1 MAGIT
6 GLSTTFNTPNYV
18 GELFGLTPAE
28 TPLLSSIGGLSGG
41 AQATSTEFEWQ
52 TYDLRDPGN
61 RQRLEGQDAP
71 TSEERVRANARN
83 VVEIHQEA
91 VSVSYTKA
99 SAIRQRTSPSN
110 APFYGGVALGSED
123 PVIDEVSWQINQRV
137 KEVAKDINWGF
148 WNGEFNLPTDNTTA
162 RKTRGLLQAIVTN
175 KIHVGQTV
183 TGGGKESA
191 SLSAATDTITE
202 TATTLA
208 DDDKIVFTSTGTAL
222 TLVAGRKYFVVNKG
236 TNTFKVATTQGGTAI
251 TIGTATGLKYIKP
264 RTSALSI
271 DEIDAIAQL
280 AYDNG
285 GLSDQFSA
293 TIAVNSTQR
302 VAVTKAFAGAY
313 GQMNGAVEG
322 NVGGVK
328 VDVVKTNFG
337 SMNIMNDRDIPV
349 DALVIVSLDQLAP
362 VFLSHPDKGVFFIEE
377 LAKTG
382 AQEKFQ
388 LYGEI
393 GLKYG
398 NERAHAQYRGL
409 AI

>member
-6 GLSTTFNTPNYV
+6 GLGTTFNLPNYV
-18 GELFGLTPAE
+18 GELFALTPAE

-41 AQATSTEFEWQ
+41 KQATSTEFEWQ

-61 RQRLEGQDAP
+61 RQRLEGADAP

-99 SAIRQRTSPSN
+99 AAIRQRTSPSQ
-110 APFYGGVALGSED
+110 APFSAGNALGSED

-148 WNGEFNLPTDNTTA
+148 WNGEYNLPTDNTTA
-162 RKTRGLLQAIVTN
+162 RKTRGLLQAISTN
-175 KIHVGQTV
+175 KVPLQTI
-183 TGGGKESA
+183 TSGA
-191 SLSAATDTITE
+191 LTAATDTITE
-202 TATTLA
+202 ATTPLA
-208 DDDKIVFTSTGTAL
+208 NGDKIVFTSTGTAL
-222 TLVAGRKYFVVNKG
+222 TLVAGRRYFVVGKQTG
-236 TNTFKVATTQGGTAI
+236 TFQVSSTLGGAPI

-264 RTSALSI
+264 RTAALTM

-302 VAVTKAFAGAY
+302 VAVTKAFASAY
-313 GQMNGAVEG
+313 GQVAGAIEG

-337 SMNIMNDRDIPV
+337 SMNIMNDRDLPV
-349 DALVIVSLDQLAP
+349 DALVIVSLDQLSP

-393 GLKYG
+393 GLAYG

-409 AI
+409 AV